1 MKYTIPFFFMFAFSF
16 ALKAQ
21 NCNCNDNFR
30 FLVEK
35 IKKNYI
41 GYPDKVDSSNQFQF
55 EKFTDSLKHVA
66 SISNSYKCLSLMRE
80 WLSFFKDKHV
90 DFGMDFSKLS
100 PDSVK
105 LFFANEEKTTWTE
118 KRFKSYLQENNKT
131 LDSIEGIWNYGMYE
145 IGVVKDNTKKNIEFI
160 GFVIKADSVRWIP
173 QQIKFKIAKTD
184 NQYKTIYYSAGD
196 HSVNYPALIK
206 QNDVLDFGFL
216 GKWVRGERKAKTIPP
231 AAYIEPDL
239 MASLK
244 KLDDQTI
251 LLSLPSFN
259 SKYKTRIDSLIER
272 NKDNLANTKHLIIDV
287 RNNSGGTTGCFEKI
301 IPYLYTNPIHIDG
314 GIVLATDD
322 NIRDCYEKDYPY
334 ASAASKKELKKSAK
348 KLRANLNKFYPLYK
362 SSTLKLLKTLKNPE
376 RVSILINGNTASSGE
391 LFILRAEQSKKVT
404 LFGQNTAGSVD
415 YGEMVITHPPC
426 SFFTLVYP
434 VAKSLHAIKRPLD
447 NIGITPNVIIPN
459 QEVDWVNYVKNY
471 KSN

>member
-1 MKYTIPFFFMFAFSF
+1 MKYIVCFLCLFLFTLNLS
-16 ALKAQ
+16 AQ
-21 NCNCNDNFR
+21 NCNCDDNFR
-30 FLVEK
+30 FLAEK

-41 GYPDKVDSSNQFQF
+41 GYPDKVNSSNQLQFQ
-55 EKFTDSLKHVA
+55 KFTDSLQHIA
-66 SISNSYKCLSLMRE
+66 SVSNPYRCLSLIRE
-80 WLSFFKDKHV
+80 WLDFFKDKHIS
-90 DFGMDFSKLS
+90 FGMEFDKLD
-100 PDSVK
+100 PASVRS
-105 LFFANEEKTTWTE
+105 FFANEEKTTWTE

-362 SSTLKLLKTLKNPE
+362 SSTLKLSKTLKNPE

-459 QEVDWVNYVKNY
+459 QEVDWVDYVKNY